1 MKKLLKINLFFLFV
15 FIINVSVNAQP
26 TNPLFRLENCNM
38 NGDNTGNRDGIRKV
52 SIHDYAPFLIVTAVT
67 IAGYFSYRQRQIIK
81 K

>member
-1 MKKLLKINLFFLFV
+1 
-15 FIINVSVNAQP
+15 
-26 TNPLFRLENCNM
+26 M

-67 IAGYFSYRQRQIIK
+67 IAGIDSYEQRLIIK

>member
-1 MKKLLKINLFFLFV
+1 MYLLTPNLQILY
-15 FIINVSVNAQP
+15 SDWK
-26 TNPLFRLENCNM
+26 NCNM

>member
-1 MKKLLKINLFFLFV
+1 
-15 FIINVSVNAQP
+15 
-26 TNPLFRLENCNM
+26 M

>member
-1 MKKLLKINLFFLFV
+1 
-15 FIINVSVNAQP
+15 
-26 TNPLFRLENCNM
+26 M

-67 IAGYFSYRQRQIIK
+67 IVGIDSYEQRLIIK